1 MPKEKAGTSKVI
13 VGWLELALLSEVVD
27 PASESGSA
35 WRSPE
40 TSFLGLNGSTTSTII

>member
-35 WRSPE
+35 WMSP
-40 TSFLGLNGSTTSTII
+40 SFLGLNGSTTSTII